1 MNIQTN
7 KLENFLPINDIEK
20 GMIICTCQKNLEC
33 LSVSELFMDGTYKCF
48 PKFFK
53 QLYTIHGLRNGHY
66 VPLVFVL
73 LSEKSECVYN
83 HCLTSLV
90 ELCSNRTITLKPE
103 IIHVHFEDAMMKAIR
118 VIFPRAV
125 IKCCRF
131 HLGMLYICVLN

>member
-7 KLENFLPINDIEK
+7 KFEDFLQINDIEK
-20 GMIICTCQKNLEC
+20 GMIMFTYQKNLEC
-33 LSVSELFMDGTYKCF
+33 LSELFMDGIYKCC

-73 LSEKSECVYN
+73 LSGKSECVYN

-90 ELCSNRTITLKPE
+90 ELCSNRNIILKPE
-103 IIHVHFEDAMMKAIR
+103 IIHVDFEDAMMKAIR

-131 HLGMLYICVLN
+131 HLGMLNICVLN